1 MNDASIWAFTPDL
14 AALNNNAHHMV
25 GHVGIEF
32 TEIGDDYV
40 VARMPVDRRTHQPTG
55 LLHGGASV
63 TLAETLGSMGAFMCV
78 DPERYQVVG
87 LEINANHVRGV
98 TSGWVTGTAR
108 PLHRGRTT
116 QLWEIKIVDEA
127 GKLVC
132 VSRIT
137 MAVLEKKPAA

>member
-1 MNDASIWAFTPDL
+1 MPPIWFHHPTL
-14 AALNNNAHHMV
+14 EQLNHTSHHMV
-25 GHVGIEF
+25 GHIGIEF
-32 TEIGDDYV
+32 TEIGDDYIT
-40 VARMPVDRRTHQPTG
+40 ARMPVDTRTHQPTG

-63 TLAETLGSMGAFMCV
+63 TLAETLGSTCAYMCV
-78 DPERYQVVG
+78 DPKRYQVVG

-98 TSGWVTGTAR
+98 SEGWVTGTAR

-116 QLWEIKIVDEA
+116 QLWEIKITDPA

-137 MAVLEKKPAA
+137 MAVLEKKPAS